1 MNRDRL
7 NWGLV
12 LLFIGIMW
20 LLSNLGF
27 ISFYWSSLWRF
38 WPIFLIILGVNLLV
52 PRQGV
57 GNIISVVATIAAL
70 VFIGFQSSH
79 PRNDWNRGATV
90 YENDEDIPA
99 DREDR
104 GEIRKADFV
113 SPYESHIKTA
123 NLEIK
128 GGAVE
133 YKIAGE
139 TDDLFKAE
147 TKSAFAGHV
156 LQSSVRDSVADLSF
170 RMKNVKKKE
179 WNLDENENSAEIALN
194 VKPFWNIRVDVG
206 AGAVDF
212 DLSKYKIAKLDL
224 KGGAASFEAKLGN
237 PIGVCEISAESG
249 VASVEIEIPKEAPC
263 RIEVKSG
270 LSSKEFPG
278 FIKQDDG
285 SYITEGFQ
293 ESGNR
298 YLINLKGGLS
308 SFSVQRY

>member
-57 GNIISVVATIAAL
+57 GNAISIVATVVAL
-70 VFIGFQSSH
+70 VFIGFQASH
-79 PRNDWNRGATV
+79 PREGWHGGRML
-90 YENDEDIPA
+90 YEQDEDA
-99 DREDR
+99 SVDVEDH
-104 GEIRKADFV
+104 GEVKKADFV
-113 SPYESHIKTA
+113 SPYENHIKTA

-128 GGAVE
+128 GGVVA
-133 YKIAGE
+133 YTIKGE
-139 TDDLFKAE
+139 TDDLFKAK
-147 TKSAFAGHV
+147 TTSVFAGHV

-179 WNLDENENSAEIALN
+179 WNIDDNENTAEIALN
-194 VKPFWNIRVDVG
+194 VNPFWNIRADVG

-212 DLSKYKIAKLDL
+212 DLSNYKIAKLDL
-224 KGGAASFEAKLGN
+224 KGGAASFETKLGK
-237 PIGVCEISAESG
+237 PVGVSEINAESG
-249 VASVEIEIPKEAPC
+249 VASVEIEIPKEASC
-263 RIEVKSG
+263 RIIVKSG
-270 LSSKEFPG
+270 LSSKEFSG

-285 SYITEGFQ
+285 SYITEDFQ
-293 ESGNR
+293 ESGDR

-308 SFSVQRY
+308 SFSVKRY